1 MLFLTSPT
9 TTDATHA
16 GNGQQW
22 QHFARLG
29 RYRLCLA
36 VLEAWLAKKWRF
48 FSSSLL
54 RCCIDAHPLCVLF
67 YVFVCDTSCVG
78 YVLCVCARERC
89 MHRLL
94 GSQQQHRREG
104 VVFLSRSTVFVEL
117 RNVGCRRRRRARELS
132 GSEDESIVARV
143 RRQLRTTSSF
153 LSPFVGRSSR
163 VPLTTTLLSSAVGR
177 QSSIVV
183 VRQSSS
189 IFNCRNIVDCII
201 IYI

>member
-1 MLFLTSPT
+1 MQET
-9 TTDATHA
+9 
-16 GNGQQW
+16 GNSGNILRGW
-22 QHFARLG
+22 EG
-29 RYRLCLA
+29 IVC
-36 VLEAWLAKKWRF
+36 VWLYSKRGLRKSGGF
-48 FSSSLL
+48 FLL
-54 RCCIDAHPLCVLF
+54 RCCDVVSTRTRCVF
-67 YVFVCDTSCVG
+67 YFMCL
-78 YVLCVCARERC
+78 YVIHHVWDMCCVCARERC